1 MSKITKVLSL
11 LGKLDE
17 ASAKEAGKKVSKA
30 KKEKIDSERVLEALN
45 EKIADNPQYLD
56 TLEDDEYFDL
66 MEALPAKQRA
76 DVMGDDYGMEM
87 IESQSEMMTS
97 MKPKEAAEN
106 LSLFTGAE
114 EVSSYLGQLDAK
126 GLKEFKAAVSTED
139 ADLYQ
144 TALDKLESLGPR
156 AAKMKGGKMKNNPFK
171 VKYNAGGSTKKQS
184 SISASDHIANDWRM
198 VDSNQLDSEEA
209 LDRSLSQLSKAKSSE
224 ELMDLKLQLAKSW
237 EKVTDQ
243 ELPEEF
249 YNADFKN
256 KKTLKKLD
264 ESVLKRMKERKN
276 MGGKIKTK
284 YAEGGSILTPPEREE
299 YSAGGK
305 VFSLIAKALGKT
317 TKPGKK
323 PTRAKIQKAVDDV
336 KKENPNLEK
345 EIANDIQEVKDL
357 RYVENYSVGGG
368 GPRDIDSMF
377 TSLLRGDTES
387 IAMTSVPMKAT
398 KTYKKGQMKAGI
410 AGAIAAFGGKE
421 AYDKLTEPKQSE
433 FEKAFSKAHNEGK
446 ETFTFE
452 GKEFSTEVRKGKMSG
467 GMLQYNEGSLLVAPE
482 MGLEDE
488 MPVDTYDNIPEDEQ
502 AAVESS
508 QLPDNEMEEDYTEYV
523 LEQSLDMEDQE
534 YLMDVLEGDER
545 LSSIF
550 DKVMDVAGEFA
561 GEGAVDGP
569 GDGTSDSIPARL
581 SDGEFVFT
589 KKATDQ
595 LGADQLQTMMDDA
608 ERAYDGGYMKKAF
621 GGMVDD
627 TPEMEESK
635 EDEEI
640 NSMMIASN
648 QMPSVRPR

>member
-156 AAKMKGGKMKNNPFK
+156 AAKMKGGKMKNDPFK
-171 VKYNAGGSTKKQS
+171 VKYN
-184 SISASDHIANDWRM
+184 
-198 VDSNQLDSEEA
+198 
-209 LDRSLSQLSKAKSSE
+209 
-224 ELMDLKLQLAKSW
+224 
-237 EKVTDQ
+237 
-243 ELPEEF
+243 
-249 YNADFKN
+249 
-256 KKTLKKLD
+256 
-264 ESVLKRMKERKN
+264 
-276 MGGKIKTK
+276 
-284 YAEGGSILTPPEREE
+284 EGGSMLLPPE
-299 YSAGGK
+299 
-305 VFSLIAKALGKT
+305 
-317 TKPGKK
+317 
-323 PTRAKIQKAVDDV
+323 
-336 KKENPNLEK
+336 
-345 EIANDIQEVKDL
+345 
-357 RYVENYSVGGG
+357 
-368 GPRDIDSMF
+368 
-377 TSLLRGDTES
+377 
-387 IAMTSVPMKAT
+387 
-398 KTYKKGQMKAGI
+398 
-410 AGAIAAFGGKE
+410 
-421 AYDKLTEPKQSE
+421 
-433 FEKAFSKAHNEGK
+433 
-446 ETFTFE
+446 
-452 GKEFSTEVRKGKMSG
+452 MS
-467 GMLQYNEGSLLVAPE
+467 
-482 MGLEDE
+482 

-502 AAVESS
+502 AAVEAS
-508 QLPDNEMEEDYTEYV
+508 QLSDDEMEEDYTEYV

-561 GEGAVDGP
+561 GEGAVEGP

-627 TPEMEESK
+627 NPTDDDRDGMYGETR

-640 NSMMIASN
+640 KKQMISSN
-648 QMPSVRPR
+648 RMPSVK